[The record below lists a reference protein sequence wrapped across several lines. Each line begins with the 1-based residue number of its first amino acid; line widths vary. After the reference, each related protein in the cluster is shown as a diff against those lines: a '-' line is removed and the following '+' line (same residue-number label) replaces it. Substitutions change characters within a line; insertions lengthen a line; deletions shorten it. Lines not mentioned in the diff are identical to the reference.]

1 MQKQLVE
8 YLKEIKELHEERV
21 FYSNNV
27 NSLRNEINRLGRRNS
42 YAEPRYGRKKLLFFT
57 TNSIL
62 VEKLIVL
69 CCIVSLI
76 CIATIIIGICNKESK
91 DTLAAI
97 GVGLLI
103 FISPILIDV
112 IRVKIQNK
120 SIYKKEI
127 SNYNALLSQDNER
140 VEYELNVK
148 KPPLVQKLNY
158 NEKIVRL
165 IDNKLNDIYSDDVIP
180 PKYRNYQSA
189 VMFYDYVSNLRC
201 DTIKECIRVFE
212 LDMKAV
218 YIQDRISMLDCRIN
232 ELQRTMAN
240 QINSLRSSIK
250 KTFNRSQNYIANSL
264 RNTEERLDTINR
276 SMLIEQL
283 YINDL
288 YNKGD

>member
-57 TNSIL
+57 TNSVL
-62 VEKLIVL
+62 VEKLILFL
-69 CCIVSLI
+69 CVCCLM
-76 CIATIIIGICNKESK
+76 CIGILIVGICSKESK

-112 IRVKIQNK
+112 IRVKMQNK

-189 VMFYDYVSNLRC
+189 VMFYDYVSNFRC

-232 ELQRTMAN
+232 ELQSTMAS